1 MAVPENV
8 LQPEIR
14 WASAREAADIDL
26 QSFVL
31 RSALHLLLV
40 LPIAAIL
47 MPVAA
52 LWYAAIYGLSAT
64 LVLLGHLQSSV
75 SYYHQVV
82 ASADGHGGYVPD
94 VPAVVQELYRSPQ
107 DEYRLI
113 SWGSCTAAWL
123 LRVVLIVGG
132 FAVVHEFVPDSLF
145 FQVVFSFFMVAVAL
159 AERPGL
165 RHVAGGLMIVS
176 VLIAAG
182 LPLHFPI
189 VGAFVREYVPYPD
202 EATRAGMLAM
212 SLLAWLAWSSIVVVR
227 TAAGEGLEY
236 RQEDGIGLATLS
248 GNRNGRIETPHSGI
262 GYVWFRPI
270 NGRVYRYL
278 QLGGMYRKAKATR
291 LETRNAMLEAGR
303 AVRPLDGAHVRGQR
317 AASSMDV
324 QRALG

>member
-1 MAVPENV
+1 MAENV
-8 LQPEIR
+8 FHPETR

-31 RSALHLLLV
+31 RSAIHLLLV

-47 MPVAA
+47 MPIAA
-52 LWYAAIYGLSAT
+52 LWYAVIYGLSAT

-82 ASADGHGGYVPD
+82 ASADGRGGYAPD

-123 LRVVLIVGG
+123 LRIVLVVGG
-132 FAVVHEFVPDSLF
+132 FAVVHEFVPDSLL
-145 FQVVFSFFMVAVAL
+145 FQVVFSFFMLAVAL
-159 AERPGL
+159 AEKPGL
-165 RHVAGGLMIVS
+165 RHLAGGLMIVS
-176 VLIAAG
+176 VLVAAG
-182 LPLHFPI
+182 VPLHFPI

-236 RQEDGIGLATLS
+236 RQEDGVGLATLS
-248 GNRNGRIETPHSGI
+248 GNRNGRAETPHSGI

-270 NGRVYRYL
+270 NGRAYRYL
-278 QLGGMYRKAKATR
+278 HLGGMYRKAKGTR
-291 LETRNAMLEAGR
+291 LETRKAMFEAAQPPR
-303 AVRPLDGAHVRGQR
+303 SADVEHISGQR
-317 AASSMDV
+317 VADRDEV
-324 QRALG
+324 QRAIG